1 MTDEDFTDIAHAAF
15 DLARH
20 GHTDR
25 LEAYLSAGLPP
36 DLATG
41 EGESLLMLAAYY
53 GHASTV
59 AALAARGAGVDQL
72 NDRGQSPL
80 AGAVFKGFG
89 EVVELLVK
97 LGADP
102 DHGSPSAREIATMF
116 EREDFSKLFLS
127 VFLLVNPASARR

>member
-1 MTDEDFTDIAHAAF
+1 MSDEDFTDIAHAAF
-15 DLARH
+15 DLARQ
-20 GHTDR
+20 GSTDR

-41 EGESLLMLAAYY
+41 EGDTLLMLAAYH

-59 AALAARGAGVDQL
+59 AALAARGAGVNRL

-80 AGAVFKGFG
+80 AGAVFKGYV
-89 EVVELLVK
+89 EVVEQLVK

-102 DHGSPSAREIATMF
+102 DEGTPSAREIAVMF
-116 EREDFSKLFLS
+116 ERQEL
-127 VFLLVNPASARR
+127 ASRFF